1 MMNDKFL
8 ESVMQL
14 IKEVDEILAEK
25 KLTKAEY
32 SKKKEIAKALE
43 KDEPN
48 MPDDKKYA
56 IATATAKRVA
66 EQDEQSPDLNREL
79 ENYFTRKDDEEEG
92 RFDDASTEDL
102 LNPDIPAPWE
112 KK

>member
-1 MMNDKFL
+1 MV
-8 ESVMQL
+8 SVMKL

-32 SKKKEIAKALE
+32 AKKTEIAKAIE
-43 KDEPN
+43 KDDPN
-48 MPDDKKYA
+48 MSDDKKYA

-66 EQDEQSPDLNREL
+66 EQEKPPLDLNREL
-79 ENYFTRKDDEEEG
+79 QDYFTREDDEEEG

-102 LNPDIPAPWE
+102 LNPDMPAPWE
-112 KK
+112 KI